1 MTSRFYININI
12 GVIGVN
18 HNLDPINIR
27 ENLCFTDTQ
36 KIEAINY
43 LLDKD
48 IEEIV
53 ILSTCNRSEIYI
65 HATDIDD
72 KIKLVKDFYENFFD
86 VKGIKNYLF
95 HKKNDSAIEHL
106 FKVASGLDS
115 IVLGEDQI
123 LGQVKDAHSFSMQ
136 LGSSKKVFNKLFRE
150 AINVSKDIKNTTKIS
165 NQPLSI
171 SYIGVKFLKSKIGS
185 LENKKAL
192 VIGLGKMNKLT
203 VKYLQEENLDTIY
216 ISNRSNDKVV
226 ELENKFNNIVYIT
239 YEDRYKVMNDI
250 DIVISATSSPHTI
263 IKYDKI
269 SKIQK
274 EIFMM
279 DIALPRDID
288 PKIKKLDNIKLYDID
303 DLKYIHYKNTEK
315 RKELAQVGYNMI
327 SKKVTEFIKWLDSSN
342 IDPVIELLNDK
353 YLEIREN
360 TLSYIYKKTTLSNK
374 DKKIIDKMLT
384 SALKRLIREPII
396 NLKKIKDKGKQEE
409 YIKLIEELFE
419 L

>member
-1 MTSRFYININI
+1 MNINI

-18 HNLDPINIR
+18 HNLAPINIR
-27 ENLCFTDTQ
+27 ENVCFTDTQ

-95 HKKNDSAIEHL
+95 HKKNNSAIEHL

-342 IDPVIELLNDK
+342 IDPVIESLNDK

>member
-1 MTSRFYININI
+1 MNINI

-18 HNLDPINIR
+18 HNLAPINIR
-27 ENLCFTDTQ
+27 ENVCFTDTQ

-65 HATDIDD
+65 QAKNIDE
-72 KIKLVKDFYENFFD
+72 KIKFLEDFYERFFNVAD
-86 VKGIKNYLF
+86 IKEYLF
-95 HKKNDSAIEHL
+95 SKKNTSAVEHL

-123 LGQVKDAHSFSMQ
+123 LGQVKDAHDFSMQ
-136 LGSSKKVFNKLFRE
+136 LGSSKKIFNKLFRE
-150 AINVSKDIKNTTKIS
+150 AINVAKDIKNTTKIS
-165 NQPLSI
+165 HQPLSI
-171 SYIGVKFLKSKIGS
+171 SYIGVKFIQSKIGK
-185 LENKKAL
+185 LEGKKAL
-192 VIGLGKMNKLT
+192 LIGMGKMNKLT
-203 VKYLQEENLDTIY
+203 IKYLKEEKLDTIY
-216 ISNRSNDKVV
+216 VSNRNHGKIM
-226 ELENKFNNIVYIT
+226 ELESKFKNIIPIR

-250 DIVISATSSPHTI
+250 DIVISATSSPHMVI
-263 IKYDKI
+263 RYDEMP
-269 SKIQK
+269 KIQK
-274 EIFMM
+274 KILMM

-288 PKIKKLDNIKLYDID
+288 PKINKLENIEIYDID
-303 DLKYIHYKNTEK
+303 NLKDIQDKNDNK
-315 RKELAQVGYNMI
+315 RKELAKIGSQMI
-327 SKKVTEFIKWLDSSN
+327 SEKIIEFIEWIDSIK
-342 IDPVIELLNDK
+342 IDPTIESLNDK
-353 YLEIREN
+353 CLEIRED
-360 TLSYIYKKTTLSNK
+360 TLDYIYRKTNLDNR

-396 NLKKIKDKGKQEE
+396 NLKQIKDKGKREE